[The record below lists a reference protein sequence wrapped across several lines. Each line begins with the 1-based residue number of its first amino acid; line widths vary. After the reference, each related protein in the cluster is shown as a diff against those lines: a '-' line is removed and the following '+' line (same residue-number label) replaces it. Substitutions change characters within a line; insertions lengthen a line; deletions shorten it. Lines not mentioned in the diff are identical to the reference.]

1 MVVALSDRALP
12 FRAAPQTD
20 TANAWLLFAALL
32 LVFPGIIQAGGIYRW
47 VGADGNVHYSDQPVA
62 GAQTI
67 RTSAPRLG
75 EPVAVK
81 AVLDGDTFRLANDDT
96 VRLIGINAPEVA
108 KRDEPGEPGGLQA
121 QRFLQELLTGKQ
133 VRLLPEE
140 DRRDKYGRKLAHA
153 FLEDGTNINALLLHE
168 GHAYAIVVPPNTGYA
183 AEYFRAEAEAR
194 QVRRGIWALDRYAIQ
209 PARNAEEYFNTFR
222 RLHGTVQDVQHGSRS
237 VRLLFKE
244 GLEAD
249 INAKYMKYFAAE
261 DPAPAQIAGRKVIVR
276 GWVQRKQGRPVIH
289 LMHPLQIEAVE

>member
-1 MVVALSDRALP
+1 MVALTYKAPP
-12 FRAAPQTD
+12 FRAASQAD

-32 LVFPGIIQAGGIYRW
+32 LVLPGVIQAGGIYRW
-47 VGADGNVHYSDQPVA
+47 VDANGSIHYSDQPVP

-81 AVLDGDTFRLANDDT
+81 TVLDGDTFRLANGDT

-121 QRFLQELLTGKQ
+121 QRFLYKMLAGKR

-153 FLEDGTNINALLLHE
+153 FLEDGTNISALLLHE
-168 GHAYAIVVPPNTGYA
+168 GHAYVIVVPPNTGRA
-183 AEYFRAEAEAR
+183 AEYFRAETEAR
-194 QVRRGIWALDRYAIQ
+194 QARRGIWALNRYAVQ
-209 PARNAEEYFNTFR
+209 PAHNAEECRNTFC
-222 RLHGTVQDVQHGSRS
+222 RLRGTVQHVQQGRRS

-244 GLEAD
+244 GLEA
-249 INAKYMKYFAAE
+249 NVSTKHMENFAAE
-261 DPAPAQIAGRKVIVR
+261 DLAPARLAGHTVIVR
-276 GWVQRKQGRPVIH
+276 GWVQRKHGRPVVH
-289 LMHPLQIEAVE
+289 LAHPLQIEAVE